1 MKGVDDQEYEVEVS
15 DAPPKTGTL
24 RVAFK
29 LKEAGAAMNSSEEY
43 GRSVQVT
50 QLQNQLEHL
59 RALLP
64 SAQGTMLQE
73 QKARIEGVEKQIR
86 LAQARKLIDSQFDM
100 AVGETVVVGTSKIGG
115 GDKGLVVLLTSVASG
130 GK

>member
-1 MKGVDDQEYEVEVS
+1 
-15 DAPPKTGTL
+15 
-24 RVAFK
+24 
-29 LKEAGAAMNSSEEY
+29 
-43 GRSVQVT
+43 
-50 QLQNQLEHL
+50 
-59 RALLP
+59 
-64 SAQGTMLQE
+64 MLQE

-115 GDKGLVVLLTSVASG
+115 GDKDLVVLLTSVASG